1 MCKEERAAH
10 ANKDFGTTCCAQT
23 RAQDRYEEYAVETRG
38 KPGPRGPPRTCES
51 VLADMVRVSEGT
63 EGCDALKMLL
73 ESIAYVP
80 PEQIKNRFWCGYGA
94 QPGLQSICQTFFQ
107 TNLRVRELY
116 DEAYRITVRQQ
127 NIH

>member
-1 MCKEERAAH
+1 MCKEERAAP
-10 ANKDFGTTCCAQT
+10 ADKDTGTTCCAQT
-23 RAQDRYEEYAVETRG
+23 RVHDGYEEYAVETRG
-38 KPGPRGPPRTCES
+38 KPGPRRPPRTCES

-63 EGCDALKMLL
+63 EGCDALKRLL

-80 PEQIKNRFWCGYGA
+80 PEQFRCRFWCGYGA
-94 QPGLQSICQTFFQ
+94 QPGLQSICQTFFR

-116 DEAYRITVRQQ
+116 NEAYSITVHQQ